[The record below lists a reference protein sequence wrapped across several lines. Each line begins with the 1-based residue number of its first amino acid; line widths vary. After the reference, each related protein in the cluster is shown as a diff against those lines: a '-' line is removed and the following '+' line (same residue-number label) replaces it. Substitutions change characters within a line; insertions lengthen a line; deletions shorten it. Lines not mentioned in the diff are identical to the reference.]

1 MHSSLGEDTR
11 GAHTCAAERSEV
23 HCSGEIKPRKIKVVI
38 VSLGSPGPKGITSGT
53 KAGEREGED
62 KGWMWGMTRVRGAT
76 NNPAD
81 LMNGE
86 EV

>member
-1 MHSSLGEDTR
+1 M
-11 GAHTCAAERSEV
+11 
-23 HCSGEIKPRKIKVVI
+23 VI